1 MEFKGICA
9 SEGPWAWLFVT
20 VSVHCSS
27 ASPQA
32 LAELA
37 FVAPDGYV
45 LSLCH
50 VLTYSF
56 LLKSLLSLEK

>member
-1 MEFKGICA
+1 MEFKGIRA
-9 SEGPWAWLFVT
+9 AEGLWAWLFVT
-20 VSVHCSS
+20 VSVHCSP

-37 FVAPDGYV
+37 CVAPDGCV
-45 LSLCH
+45 LSLCQ